1 MITRLNKLSIHDPAL
16 DWVPPPERG
25 SSGRSTPS
33 STTLVGGN
41 YNKPVQ
47 NGTVAGAPEPSTAQR
62 SSSSQSAHCWGY
74 IQGLCPHSGDTCK
87 FIHPSN
93 IVPCTSSPP
102 LSSTLPA
109 ALLLSQKKKKNRYEV
124 HTVPDVAALR
134 VPESSMPPE
143 APAGGQALDARTAR
157 RGSRDGA
164 PRGPAAAATDGSTVC
179 RRAAP
184 PPCVPRR
191 VAAGRASLA
200 HYPARRSVRERC
212 TVPQPDTTFSGD
224 VQPAAAARGC
234 ALEPPF
240 GRGSRFGRS

>member
-1 MITRLNKLSIHDPAL
+1 MALWWAHLSPA
-16 DWVPPPERG
+16 P
-25 SSGRSTPS
+25 RSARPAAKVRT
-33 STTLVGGN
+33 
-41 YNKPVQ
+41 
-47 NGTVAGAPEPSTAQR
+47 AGATSR
-62 SSSSQSAHCWGY
+62 VSAHTQATPASLSTRRILY
-74 IQGLCPHSGDTCK
+74 PVRPT
-87 FIHPSN
+87 HP
-93 IVPCTSSPP
+93 CLP
-102 LSSTLPA
+102 LPPA
-109 ALLLSQKKKKNRYEV
+109 ALLLSQKQNRYEV

-134 VPESSMPPE
+134 VPESSMPAE
-143 APAGGQALDARTAR
+143 APAGGQAPDARTAR

-164 PRGPAAAATDGSTVC
+164 PRGLAAAATDGSTVC

-184 PPCVPRR
+184 PPCVPHR